1 MDFDSLYDEYLTEF
15 TVADAGIA
23 STTDFEY
30 KSDDTYA
37 PGDARKP
44 TVLGSTI
51 TRKGKIKKK
60 KKKNKK
66 KLNENISIEV
76 YRGTTSHG
84 NTNLGRQ
91 STKIQD
97 KLVATLGPNYTDN
110 KEIAMIFKRGAGS
123 GGKLFKKTVNGRVLE
138 LQNYSDVMHLYSKYG
153 QQLSP
158 GIKGKINNSE
168 GQERLEYIQLAGKEL
183 RELLRSEGYMWVKCP
198 FAVSDANYFKEKGH
212 EGKIYIDLS

>member
-1 MDFDSLYDEYLTEF
+1 MDFDSLCDEYLTEF

-23 STTDFEY
+23 STTDFAY
-30 KSDDTYA
+30 NSDDTYA

-60 KKKNKK
+60 KNKK

-84 NTNLGRQ
+84 NINLGKQ
-91 STKIQD
+91 STSIQD

-110 KEIAMIFKRGAGS
+110 KEIAMIFKRGAGPGS
-123 GGKLFKKTVNGRVLE
+123 KLFKKTVNGDVLE
-138 LQNYSDVMHLYSKYG
+138 LQHYSDVMHLYTKYG
-153 QQLSP
+153 RQLTP
-158 GIKGKINNSE
+158 NIKGKINYSE

-183 RELLRSEGYMWVKCP
+183 REILRSEGHMWVKCP

-212 EGKIYIDLS
+212 EGNVYIDLS